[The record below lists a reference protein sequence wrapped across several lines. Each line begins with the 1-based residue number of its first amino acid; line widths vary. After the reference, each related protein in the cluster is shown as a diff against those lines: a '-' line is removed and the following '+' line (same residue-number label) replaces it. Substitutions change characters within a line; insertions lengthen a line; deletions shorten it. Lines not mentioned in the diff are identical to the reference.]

1 MTQFIGLG
9 TAAIGRPQYIN
20 IKDKPEQQFDLN
32 KFREQGKAV
41 LEAAYQTGIR
51 YFDTAPGYGMAEKL
65 VLDWV
70 LEKQDE
76 SIEIATKWG
85 YTYVANF
92 NMDAAEHEIKEH
104 SLSKLNEQWAVSE
117 KLLPY
122 LSTYQIH
129 SATFDTGVLDNKSVL
144 DRLIELKSNY
154 NLLIGLTTTG
164 SNQTE
169 VINKALT
176 IEVDGNPLFE
186 AYQVTFNVFDQ
197 SLLAVNEK
205 LRSQGCRVIVK
216 EALAN
221 GRVFPNNNYPHYQAT
236 YHTLNDLAK
245 KYNVGI
251 DAVALRFCIDCLLPY
266 KVLSGAAESSH
277 LVENLKANNFTL
289 SEKEIEMLNSS
300 SVQPKS
306 YWAERK
312 KLAWN

>member
-20 IKDKPEQQFDLN
+20 IKNQPEQRFDLI
-32 KFREQGKAV
+32 KFREQGKTV
-41 LEAAYQTGIR
+41 LEAAYQKGIR

-65 VLDWV
+65 VLDWI

-92 NMDAAEHEIKEH
+92 IKDAVKHEIKEH
-104 SLSKLNEQWAVSE
+104 SLSKLNEQWAVS
-117 KLLPY
+117 KGLLPY

-129 SATFDTGVLDNKSVL
+129 SVTFDTGVLDNKSVL
-144 DRLIELKSNY
+144 DRLIELKSNC

-164 SNQTE
+164 SNQTN
-169 VINKALT
+169 VINKALS
-176 IEVDGNPLFE
+176 IEADGNPLFE
-186 AYQVTFNVFDQ
+186 VYQVTFNVFDQ
-197 SLLAVNEK
+197 SLLAVNDK
-205 LRSQGCRVIVK
+205 LKSQGCRVIVK

-221 GRVFPNNNYPHYQAT
+221 GRVFPNEKYPHYKAT
-236 YHTLNDLAK
+236 YQILKSLAE

-251 DAVALRFCIDCLLPY
+251 DAVALRFCIDSLSPY
-266 KVLSGAAESSH
+266 KVLSGAAESNH
-277 LVENLKANNFTL
+277 VIENLKANNFIL
-289 SEKEIEMLNSS
+289 SEKEVVLLNKSS
-300 SVQPKS
+300 IQPKS

>member
-122 LSTYQIH
+122 LSTIRSTRQLLTPEYWTI
-129 SATFDTGVLDNKSVL
+129 
-144 DRLIELKSNY
+144 
-154 NLLIGLTTTG
+154 NL
-164 SNQTE
+164 
-169 VINKALT
+169 
-176 IEVDGNPLFE
+176 FW
-186 AYQVTFNVFDQ
+186 
-197 SLLAVNEK
+197 
-205 LRSQGCRVIVK
+205 
-216 EALAN
+216 
-221 GRVFPNNNYPHYQAT
+221 
-236 YHTLNDLAK
+236 
-245 KYNVGI
+245 I
-251 DAVALRFCIDCLLPY
+251 D
-266 KVLSGAAESSH
+266 
-277 LVENLKANNFTL
+277 
-289 SEKEIEMLNSS
+289 
-300 SVQPKS
+300 
-306 YWAERK
+306 
-312 KLAWN
+312 